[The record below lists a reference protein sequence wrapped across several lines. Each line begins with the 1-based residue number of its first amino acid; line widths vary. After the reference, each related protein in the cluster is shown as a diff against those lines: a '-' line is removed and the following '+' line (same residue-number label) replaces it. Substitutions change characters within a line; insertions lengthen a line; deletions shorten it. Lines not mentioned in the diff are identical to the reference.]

1 MSNLVVEY
9 AVGPNVG
16 ASWSR
21 YGHADIG
28 AGIWKAG
35 NVGSVVQRRVFGEI
49 VNDEDVLGV
58 VRRGGVA
65 GRESREI
72 DADFAT
78 GNVAGNH
85 SMAHCKGVSWLREGN
100 SVVSL
105 LIHLGIPQGR
115 LTPKLITGFIGLI
128 VLEREAASRLRHA
141 VGIVDVEEKDE
152 ATASLHAQ
160 GPKLT
165 KSCQGLVGTRH
176 RLVLLAG
183 LRISHVREDRS
194 ILGHLFERAIVL
206 VELFFSPALAG
217 RGSARATGARHGLV
231 APRKIRVMW
240 LCRRVRFV
248 VDYR

>member
-1 MSNLVVEY
+1 MRHDCLRHVTHEDELRLGDAMSNLVVEY

-16 ASWSR
+16 ASRSR

-35 NVGSVVQRRVFGEI
+35 NVGSVVQCRVFGEI

-58 VRRGGVA
+58 IRRGVVVD
-65 GRESREI
+65 RESREI

-85 SMAHCKGVSWLREGN
+85 RMAHCKDVSWLGEEN
-100 SVVSL
+100 VVVSL
-105 LIHLGIPQGR
+105 LIHLGIPRGI
-115 LTPKLITGFIGLI
+115 LTPKLVTGFAGLI
-128 VLEREAASRLRHA
+128 VLEREAASRFSHD

-165 KSCQGLVGTRH
+165 KSRQGLVGT
-176 RLVLLAG
+176 
-183 LRISHVREDRS
+183 
-194 ILGHLFERAIVL
+194 
-206 VELFFSPALAG
+206 
-217 RGSARATGARHGLV
+217 
-231 APRKIRVMW
+231 
-240 LCRRVRFV
+240 
-248 VDYR
+248 